1 MEYKLN
7 QLDKVDAMNCGG
19 TEYKLVSGA
28 SRLLQASVYKG
39 TDDCQRCDQ
48 EAIQQV
54 RFDLSSKETHQHGG
68 IAWSLHKWI
77 PSLIFNKLKVSL

>member
-28 SRLLQASVYKG
+28 SRVLQASVYKG
-39 TDDCQRCDQ
+39 TDICQHCDR
-48 EAIQQV
+48 EVMKARV
-54 RFDLSSKETHQHGG
+54 GKLMHLRKHG
-68 IAWSLHKWI
+68 S
-77 PSLIFNKLKVSL
+77 